1 MEVSLIIDGINARK
15 AAMNMTNQQVAD
27 ESGVPKSTVDRVL
40 RKDTENPSVQVVLAI
55 ADAVG
60 YEFGIPAAAQ
70 APEVVLENPHF
81 RHIITMYE
89 KQIADL
95 RRDQNRE
102 RTEKNRWIKIL
113 ALIVGIMGAGIIAI
127 LLIDILSPSVGW
139 FQREVSMQEV
149 KYYETAMLAMKDFL
163 HRIGV

>member
-15 AAMNMTNQQVAD
+15 NAMNMTNQQVAD

-70 APEVVLENPHF
+70 APEVVMENPHF
-81 RHIITMYE
+81 RHIVTMYE
-89 KQIADL
+89 KQIADM
-95 RRDQNRE
+95 RRDHNRE

-113 ALIVGIMGAGIIAI
+113 ALIIGIMGAGIITI
-127 LLIDILSPSVGW
+127 LLIDILNPTVGW
-139 FQREVSMQEV
+139 FQREISMHGV
-149 KYYETAMLAMKDFL
+149 KYYETTWLAVKDFF
-163 HRIGV
+163 RGVL

>member
-1 MEVSLIIDGINARK
+1 MEVSMIIDGINARK
-15 AAMNMTNQQVAD
+15 SAMNMTNQQISD

-40 RKDTENPSVQVVLAI
+40 RKDTENPTVQVIMAI

-60 YEFGIPAAAQ
+60 YEFGVPAAAQ
-70 APEVVLENPHF
+70 VPEVITEDPHF

-95 RRDQNRE
+95 RRDHNRE

-113 ALIVGIMGAGIIAI
+113 AFIVGLLVAGILFI
-127 LLIDILSPSVGW
+127 LVYDITHPEIGW
-139 FQREVSMQEV
+139 FQ
-149 KYYETAMLAMKDFL
+149 Y
-163 HRIGV
+163 